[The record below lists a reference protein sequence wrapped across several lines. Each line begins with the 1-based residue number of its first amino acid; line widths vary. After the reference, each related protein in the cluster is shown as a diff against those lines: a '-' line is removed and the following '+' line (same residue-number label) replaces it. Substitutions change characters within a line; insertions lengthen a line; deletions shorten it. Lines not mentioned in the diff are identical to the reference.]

1 MTESNGVKSADG
13 QAITK
18 DLVESLL
25 VTYEKKVRNLKW
37 ILGEFFGERDEKEEE
52 MPEPIR
58 GRKVRTAPPGQSET
72 PPSGPLPAS
81 GDGEKSAAERRVV
94 PIFRGRRG
102 VIARAIRGRKVGE
115 EFTVRNLLDELKVEG
130 DQDRKTYWGE
140 AGQILKQM
148 LEAGE
153 VEQSRPAAG
162 PHPAGWVRN

>member
-1 MTESNGVKSADG
+1 M
-13 QAITK
+13 
-18 DLVESLL
+18 
-25 VTYEKKVRNLKW
+25 
-37 ILGEFFGERDEKEEE
+37 
-52 MPEPIR
+52 
-58 GRKVRTAPPGQSET
+58 
-72 PPSGPLPAS
+72 
-81 GDGEKSAAERRVV
+81 
-94 PIFRGRRG
+94 FRGRRG

-162 PHPAGWVRN
+162 PHPAGWVRC